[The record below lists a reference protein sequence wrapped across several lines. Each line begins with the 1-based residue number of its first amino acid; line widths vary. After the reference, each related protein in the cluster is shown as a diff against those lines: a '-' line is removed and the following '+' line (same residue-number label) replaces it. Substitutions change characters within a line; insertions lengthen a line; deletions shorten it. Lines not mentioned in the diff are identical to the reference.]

1 MQYSNLRY
9 VCTFRHKGIAAPVF
23 NVQITIQLQPYPI
36 VFRTAHLR
44 PITPGGSFSD
54 IANLALLKTQQA
66 AFGDMG
72 REQVERMDTG
82 HGWLPRSFWNM
93 GSLLVWATFG
103 EMAAGRFAL
112 QSGKRSSEK
121 GFQTTFGLGRKGSSL
136 ERPRVSEGT
145 HAVWCRLRRAY

>member
-1 MQYSNLRY
+1 MFALLDIR
-9 VCTFRHKGIAAPVF
+9 TIAAFVF
-23 NVQITIQLQPYPI
+23 NIQITIQLQLYPI

-82 HGWLPRSFWNM
+82 HGWLPRSF
-93 GSLLVWATFG
+93 
-103 EMAAGRFAL
+103 
-112 QSGKRSSEK
+112 
-121 GFQTTFGLGRKGSSL
+121 
-136 ERPRVSEGT
+136 
-145 HAVWCRLRRAY
+145 